1 MIISIAAVLGYI
13 SSTFFISV
21 WNPLNDLTNP
31 CESPKRDNYSNKS
44 YIKPDPGL
52 CTSNEGGFFNFFFF
66 NTLDNGLGLLFCLHN
81 FVFGVPLMYRVF
93 KWTNIFSLDLI
104 ECLKQIRLRTLLPTC
119 APVSEFHHPISI
131 SCMIVIKKEVIQYN

>member
-81 FVFGVPLMYRVF
+81 FVFRRSIDVQGVQMKKYFFSRSNRMPYTDQIKDIASYVRTCFWVSPSNINIMY
-93 KWTNIFSLDLI
+93 D
-104 ECLKQIRLRTLLPTC
+104 CD
-119 APVSEFHHPISI
+119 
-131 SCMIVIKKEVIQYN
+131 